1 MADESI
7 ESSAASEPSDDELS
21 PQDFIVFDP
30 RALTF
35 EQIRRLAPTRAT
47 VFSSSLIK
55 LLRLRILPSFAL
67 RHPPILDELPRELL
81 PTWTAGAFEREL
93 PTWRALGF
101 QPGPALSI
109 RAIGVF
115 SVCLQCLCGP
125 EGRLSATLVALESGR
140 APQGE
145 RRLSACCWVTDSADH
160 RYGATTARIL
170 LRGCE
175 QDHLD
180 HLPDADAETLV
191 RHVRDRHGARPAL
204 VRITVDELGERVR
217 EFEARETAALVS
229 RGVYRPMLQRDA
241 EVLAQTGYT
250 LHDGPALSA
259 CRRCGGFEPSFRR
272 PGNDG
277 VCDACVDKQEEAR
290 NEAVRSM
297 GRRSLLGLLGCVAL
311 VGPVVLGALGM
322 SRYGAGPTLAW
333 LLGITLFMLLAVGL
347 SSIVTT
353 IVRALGARLRRR
365 KGSGPPDRPG

>member
-1 MADESI
+1 MAELARAVGAVD
-7 ESSAASEPSDDELS
+7 AAVEDGDAPMLGE
-21 PQDFIVFDP
+21 
-30 RALTF
+30 ALD
-35 EQIRRLAPTRAT
+35 A
-47 VFSSSLIK
+47 
-55 LLRLRILPSFAL
+55 
-67 RHPPILDELPRELL
+67 
-81 PTWTAGAFEREL
+81 
-93 PTWRALGF
+93 
-101 QPGPALSI
+101 
-109 RAIGVF
+109 
-115 SVCLQCLCGP
+115 
-125 EGRLSATLVALESGR
+125 
-140 APQGE
+140 
-145 RRLSACCWVTDSADH
+145 
-160 RYGATTARIL
+160 
-170 LRGCE
+170 
-175 QDHLD
+175 
-180 HLPDADAETLV
+180 HLPDLLA
-191 RHVRDRHGARPAL
+191 RDGVVGGEGVHE
-204 VRITVDELGERVR
+204 DELAAEEVEVVEDERARVR
-217 EFEARETAALVS
+217 RALPHAAERDLA
-229 RGVYRPMLQRDA
+229 RDA